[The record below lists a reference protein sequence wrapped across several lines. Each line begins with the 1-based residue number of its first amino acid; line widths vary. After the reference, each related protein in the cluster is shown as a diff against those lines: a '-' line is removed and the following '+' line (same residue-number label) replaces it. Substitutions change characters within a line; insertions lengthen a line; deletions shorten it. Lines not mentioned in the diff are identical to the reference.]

1 MSDFPPIIDEK
12 ESLDPHALR
21 DEESL
26 LSYTQRIRLA
36 TVSKLTQH
44 TIPDDPKDIAALNSV
59 LDGIDRQEINK
70 AKIEMDSQG
79 SKDDQS
85 AIDLI
90 YAIANS
96 LGNRNPYEAAEPVER
111 TIEHEGAV
119 IEGVELVKGELDSK
133 PQQMNY
139 DNFMSEYKKKNP
151 KNAQDED

>member
-1 MSDFPPIIDEK
+1 MSDFPPIVDED
-12 ESLDPHALR
+12 ESLDPHAIR
-21 DEESL
+21 DDESL

-44 TIPDDPKDIAALNSV
+44 TIPNDPKDIAALNSV

-79 SKDDQS
+79 AKDDQS

-90 YAIANS
+90 FAIANT
-96 LGNRNPYEAAEPVER
+96 LGNKNPYEAAEPVER
-111 TIEHEGAV
+111 TIEHEGVV
-119 IEGVELVKGELDSK
+119 IEGVELVEGELDSK

-139 DNFMSEYKKKNP
+139 DNFMAEYKKKNP
-151 KNAQDED
+151 KNLEDED